1 MAKETAAITL
11 VNIGL
16 CIIRIAKEDLAPG
29 DEFEVL
35 PEFLKTQAAKNLF
48 VSKQVEFLD
57 DSKRTKAFIADIKQ
71 KKVKELT
78 KEQLEDGGEIK

>member
-1 MAKETAAITL
+1 MAKPTAITL

-16 CIIRIAKEDLAPG
+16 CVIRIDKTDRVPG
-29 DEFEVL
+29 EEFEVS
-35 PEFLKTQAAKNLF
+35 PEFLDTQAAKNLF

-57 DSKRTKAFIADIKQ
+57 DSKRTKEFTASIKR
-71 KKVKELT
+71 KKEKELT

>member
-1 MAKETAAITL
+1 MAKPTAIIL

-16 CIIRIAKEDLAPG
+16 CVIRINKEDYAPEA
-29 DEFEVL
+29 EFEVQ
-35 PEFLKTQAAKNLF
+35 PDFLESQAAKNLF
-48 VSKQVEFLD
+48 VSRQVEFLD
-57 DSKRTKAFIADIKQ
+57 DSKRTKAFIAAIKQ

>member
-1 MAKETAAITL
+1 MAKPTAITL

-16 CIIRIAKEDLAPG
+16 CVIRIDKTDRAPG
-29 DEFEVL
+29 EEFEVS
-35 PEFLKTQAAKNLF
+35 PEFLDTQAAKNLF

-57 DSKRTKAFIADIKQ
+57 DSKRTKEFNASIKR
-71 KKVKELT
+71 KKEKELT

>member
-29 DEFEVL
+29 DEFEVS

>member
-1 MAKETAAITL
+1 MAKPTVIIL

-16 CIIRIAKEDLAPG
+16 CVLRINKEDHAPG
-29 DEFEVL
+29 DEFEVQ
-35 PEFLKTQAAKNLF
+35 PEFLETQAAKNLF

-57 DSKRTKAFIADIKQ
+57 DSKRTKEFISSIKQ

>member
-1 MAKETAAITL
+1 MAKATAITL

-16 CIIRIAKEDLAPG
+16 CVIRIDKEDYAPEA
-29 DEFEVL
+29 EFEVQ
-35 PEFLKTQAAKNLF
+35 PEFLETQAAKNLF

-57 DSKRTKAFIADIKQ
+57 DSKRTKDFIAGIKR
-71 KKVKELT
+71 KKEKELT